1 MANIYM
7 ESCCP
12 LFPEEDIKW
21 KYTNGFVE
29 DMEYIVKEFTDAKN
43 IKPLNIVVFGSSL
56 KDMENLPQRLSQYY
70 NSLYLNPEVAVQDY
84 VSKMLDK
91 ITKFEEQKHTEDATQ
106 QRIGLELEGDPV
118 KVPDLKIEV
127 TEEHCEDYNLKNSLE
142 FFRKLNVKHID
153 DISKLTKT
161 QNVSILYERM
171 KSRVCLIHGYVLD
184 DFPKTLDEAQSL
196 FSTDDRNMF
205 QNSDSSEHPHL
216 PDYVVYLNQLEDAIP
231 ESAVTGDGAYRYSK
245 EGPSFPPDNTV
256 KVLSQDDIQP
266 VNIESKTD
274 TKIENTVEGMIEE
287 QNNEANS
294 PEMAVIDFFFEKNK
308 NCKLI
313 KLDINE
319 SNNSD
324 RAFNEVIESIIQ
336 TEAVGIRSQ
345 EMSLKKSQDIGR
357 HFQETNILQVDER
370 KSIGTAECQSEKVMD
385 EVETETITK
394 SQEGKSSKL
403 KNLEEM
409 KIAIN
414 SCPYIS
420 YLISYM
426 YPTLTNA
433 LLAVTEQRPEDPLDF
448 LAEYLFKNNPDGKM
462 MDPTRAK
469 IEEEMRNRDLGFPNI
484 DSKACLS

>member
-1 MANIYM
+1 MPEEFSFLEDAITQDIYDQTMANIYM

-127 TEEHCEDYNLKNSLE
+127 TEEHY
-142 FFRKLNVKHID
+142 
-153 DISKLTKT
+153 
-161 QNVSILYERM
+161 
-171 KSRVCLIHGYVLD
+171 

-231 ESAVTGDGAYRYSK
+231 ESAVTGDNAYRYSK
-245 EGPSFPPDNTV
+245 EGPSFTPDNTV

-274 TKIENTVEGMIEE
+274 TKIENTVEGMIEG

-294 PEMAVIDFFFEKNK
+294 PEMAVIDFFLDKNK

-324 RAFNEVIESIIQ
+324 RAFNEVVESIIQ

-448 LAEYLFKNNPDGKM
+448 LAEYLFKKNPDGKM